1 MAVYTHIGEAALRAF
16 LSDYD
21 LGSLISFKGIAAGVE
36 NSNYLLETSSARFI
50 LTLYEKRVDPKDLPF
65 YLSLMSHLSGNDFP
79 CPLPVADT
87 AGNVIKTLEGRP
99 AAIVTFL
106 NGYDLQSI
114 ETAHCQQLGTAM
126 ARMHE
131 AGKDFPQTRPNDLSI
146 SGWQKLRDK
155 CAGQLEAQF
164 PGLEKLIDEELAA
177 LSSHWPKNLPQGA
190 IHADLFPDN
199 VFFLDGEFAGVI
211 DFYFACSDAL
221 AYDLAVAANAW
232 CFDDEH
238 IFSPALY
245 EALIQGYERI
255 RPLEDHEKQA
265 LPLLCR
271 GAALR
276 FLLTR
281 AHDWV
286 FPQEGA
292 LVVAK
297 NPLDYEKR
305 LKHWRDQA
313 G

>member
-16 LSDYD
+16 LSNYEI
-21 LGSLISFKGIAAGVE
+21 GSLISFKGIAAGVE
-36 NSNYLLETSSARFI
+36 NSNYVLETTSAHFI
-50 LTLYEKRVDPKDLPF
+50 LTLYEKRVDPSDLPF
-65 YLSLMSHLSGNDFP
+65 YLGLMSHLSSNGFP
-79 CPLPVADT
+79 CPLPVADQE
-87 AGNVIKTLEGRP
+87 GRVIKTLEGRP

-106 NGYDLQSI
+106 NGYDLQAI
-114 ETAHCQQLGTAM
+114 KTDHCWQLGAAM

-131 AGKDFPQTRPNDLSI
+131 AGKDFPQTRQNDLSI
-146 SGWQKLRDK
+146 SGWHELRGK
-155 CAGQLEAQF
+155 CAGQLEAHF
-164 PGLEKLIDEELAA
+164 PGLEKLIDEELAT
-177 LSSHWPKNLPQGA
+177 LSTLWPDALPQGA

-199 VFFLDGEFAGVI
+199 VFFLDEEFAGVI
-211 DFYFACSDAL
+211 DFYFACTDAL

-232 CFDDEH
+232 CFNEGH
-238 IFSPALY
+238 VFSPALY
-245 EALIQGYERI
+245 EALLQGYERV
-255 RPLEDHEKQA
+255 RPLESEEKQA